1 MATEKSF
8 LRNLKFQY
16 LEQKAK
22 DQYVKTI
29 VSDEPPI
36 INADDNELLRIE
48 NDKKKE
54 ILSAAKA
61 RLAEKYSDVRTLAP
75 LVEQGTCFVPPV
87 TQDSLTS
94 RTHPTAAPKTTTKL
108 AH

>member
-1 MATEKSF
+1 M
-8 LRNLKFQY
+8 
-16 LEQKAK
+16 
-22 DQYVKTI
+22 KTI
-29 VSDEPPI
+29 VSDEAPS

-48 NDKKKE
+48 NEKKKE

-75 LVEQGTCFVPPV
+75 LVEQGSYVLHIHGSEFPLNC
-87 TQDSLTS
+87 S
-94 RTHPTAAPKTTTKL
+94 RPSHYLHRMLEQTTIRR

>member
-1 MATEKSF
+1 MLQSF

-29 VSDEPPI
+29 VSDEAPN

-54 ILSAAKA
+54 VLTAAKA

-75 LVEQGTCFVPPV
+75 LVEQGESRNDALLRHRTPPTSAFV
-87 TQDSLTS
+87 
-94 RTHPTAAPKTTTKL
+94 
-108 AH
+108 